1 MDLLTPD
8 LGLLFW
14 QILVFGILF
23 FVLSRFAWKPITNS
37 LQERENDIQSALDMA
52 QQTRA
57 EMAQLKAEN
66 DKILAE
72 ARVERDTIL
81 RGAKETSDR
90 MIAEAHNKA
99 AAEGQRMLEQAREA
113 MQNERQ
119 ALVSQ
124 MKREMVTLSLGIA
137 EKVLNKE
144 LGDQSAQ
151 EQLVNDLVAQS
162 RLN

>member
-14 QILVFGILF
+14 QVLIFGILF

-37 LQERENDIQSALDMA
+37 LKEREDDIQSALDLA

-57 EMAQLKAEN
+57 EMAQLKSQN
-66 DKILAE
+66 DKILQE
-72 ARVERDTIL
+72 ARIERDTIL
-81 RGAKETSDR
+81 RGAKDTSDR
-90 MIAEAHNKA
+90 MIADAQTKA
-99 AAEGQRMLEQAREA
+99 AAEGQRILEQARES

-119 ALVSQ
+119 AMVSQ
-124 MKREMVTLSLGIA
+124 MKREMVSLSLGIA

-144 LGDQSAQ
+144 LGDKPAQ
-151 EQLVNDLVAQS
+151 EKLVNDLVAQS

>member
-14 QILVFGILF
+14 QILIFGILF

-37 LQERENDIQSALDMA
+37 LKEREDDIQSALDMA

-57 EMAQLKAEN
+57 EMAQLKSQN
-66 DKILAE
+66 DKILIE
-72 ARVERDTIL
+72 ARTERDTIL

-90 MIAEAHNKA
+90 MIAEAQNKA
-99 AAEGQRMLEQAREA
+99 AAEGQRLLEQARDA

-119 ALVSQ
+119 ALVAQ
-124 MKREMVTLSLGIA
+124 MKREMVSLSLSIA

-144 LGDQSAQ
+144 LGDKPAQ
-151 EQLVNDLVAQS
+151 EQLVNELVAQS

>member
-8 LGLLFW
+8 LGLLVW
-14 QILVFGILF
+14 QIIIFGILF
-23 FVLSRFAWKPITNS
+23 FVLSRFAWKPITSS
-37 LQERENDIQSALDMA
+37 LKEREDDIQSALDMA
-52 QQTRA
+52 KQTKA
-57 EMAQLKAEN
+57 EMAQLKAQN
-66 DKILAE
+66 DKILVE
-72 ARVERDTIL
+72 ARIERDTIL

-90 MIAEAHNKA
+90 MIAEAQTKA
-99 AAEGQRMLEQAREA
+99 AAEGQRMLEQARDA

-119 ALVSQ
+119 AMVSQ
-124 MKREMVTLSLGIA
+124 MKREMVSLSLGIA

-144 LGDQSAQ
+144 LGDKTAQ

>member
-8 LGLLFW
+8 LGLLVW
-14 QILVFGILF
+14 QIIIFGILF
-23 FVLSRFAWKPITNS
+23 FVLSRFAWKPITSS
-37 LQERENDIQSALDMA
+37 LKEREDDIQSALDMA
-52 QQTRA
+52 KQTKA
-57 EMAQLKAEN
+57 EMAQLKAQN
-66 DKILAE
+66 DKILVE
-72 ARVERDTIL
+72 ARIERDTIL

-90 MIAEAHNKA
+90 MIAEAQTKA
-99 AAEGQRMLEQAREA
+99 AAEGQRMLEQARDA

-119 ALVSQ
+119 AMVSQ
-124 MKREMVTLSLGIA
+124 MKREMVSLSLGIA

-144 LGDQSAQ
+144 LSDKTAQ

>member
-8 LGLLFW
+8 LGLLVW
-14 QILVFGILF
+14 QIIIFGILF
-23 FVLSRFAWKPITNS
+23 FILSRFAWKPITNS
-37 LQERENDIQSALDMA
+37 LKEREDDIQSALDLA
-52 QQTRA
+52 QQTRT
-57 EMAQLKAEN
+57 EMAQLKSEN
-66 DKILAE
+66 DKILTE
-72 ARVERDTIL
+72 ARIERDTIL

-90 MIAEAHNKA
+90 MIAEAQNKA
-99 AAEGQRMLEQAREA
+99 IAEGQRMLEQARDA

-124 MKREMVTLSLGIA
+124 MKREMVALSLGIA

-144 LGDQSAQ
+144 LGDKPSQ

>member
-14 QILVFGILF
+14 QILIFGILF
-23 FVLSRFAWKPITNS
+23 FVLSRFAWKPITDS
-37 LQERENDIQSALDMA
+37 LKEREDDIQSALDMA

-57 EMAQLKAEN
+57 EMAQLKSQN
-66 DKILAE
+66 DKILIE
-72 ARVERDTIL
+72 ARTERDAIL

-90 MIAEAHNKA
+90 MIAEAQTKA
-99 AAEGQRMLEQAREA
+99 AAEGQRMLEQARDA

-119 ALVSQ
+119 ALVAQ
-124 MKREMVTLSLGIA
+124 MKREVVSLSLGIA

-151 EQLVNDLVAQS
+151 EQLVNELVAQS